1 METLFI
7 DFDGT
12 ICHDRFWRSL
22 RTVENKQVQD
32 YLFSEKNS
40 LVTDWMRGKYSSE
53 EINARVAKETGLNY
67 QYLWETFVYD
77 CNTMTVRKELLELI
91 YKLRIRFHVVL
102 ITGNMDCFSRF
113 TVPSLLLNQYFD
125 VIVNS
130 YNEKQLKTDDDGSS
144 FIKYVKGDIGNAY
157 LVEDSITS
165 CAIFKKLG
173 GTAYTVTG
181 TEDMYQ
187 CLLNLSTN

>member
-1 METLFI
+1 METLFV

-32 YLFSEKNS
+32 YLFSEKNP

-53 EINARVAKETGLNY
+53 EINTLVAKETGLNY
-67 QYLWETFVYD
+67 QYLWETFVHD

-91 YKLRIRFHVVL
+91 HDLKNRFHVVL
-102 ITGNMDCFSRF
+102 ITGNMDCFNRF
-113 TVPSLLLNQYFD
+113 TVPSLRLFEYFD

-130 YNEKQLKTDDDGSS
+130 YDEKILKTDDNGSS
-144 FIKYVKGDIGNAY
+144 FIKYVKGDIENAY
-157 LVEDSITS
+157 LVEDSIKS

-181 TEDMYQ
+181 SEDTYQ